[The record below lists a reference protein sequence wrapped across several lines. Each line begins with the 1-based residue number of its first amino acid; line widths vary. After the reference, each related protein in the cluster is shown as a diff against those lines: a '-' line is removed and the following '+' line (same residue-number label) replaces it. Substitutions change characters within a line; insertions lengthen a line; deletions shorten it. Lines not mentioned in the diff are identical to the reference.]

1 MQLKN
6 MRVHKEEHDSRLF
19 VHNVAGKFFKHS
31 VKDLFKNEKENFR
44 FLEKI
49 HALYPYDFLFTT
61 ASEENCYSLLPFGA
75 TNTISGAGSAVFATA
90 FIRRLYAPEEKFRI
104 TKWAREVADKGYRS
118 WHFTGEKYKSETFTS
133 VTVKSSEVAER
144 FGIPELNGCSKEE
157 LESKLGKIEGI
168 GVSYFLIDN
177 VISELTGVA
186 PVLETRIRNVD
197 ELIRKVAIGIP
208 VIIRL
213 ENTVYH
219 NDPGMVGGH
228 YVVLIGMTNG
238 QFVVADSSI
247 GILLKPI
254 QDVLR
259 AATVGR
265 CAVWNCVYV
274 PKIL

>member
-1 MQLKN
+1 MNTLK
-6 MRVHKEEHDSRLF
+6 
-19 VHNVAGKFFKHS
+19 
-31 VKDLFKNEKENFR
+31 
-44 FLEKI
+44 
-49 HALYPYDFLFTT
+49 Y
-61 ASEENCYSLLPFGA
+61 
-75 TNTISGAGSAVFATA
+75 
-90 FIRRLYAPEEKFRI
+90 
-104 TKWAREVADKGYRS
+104 KGYVGS
-118 WHFTGEKYKSETFTS
+118 VAYSEPDLVF
-133 VTVKSSEVAER
+133 
-144 FGIPELNGCSKEE
+144 F
-157 LESKLGKIEGI
+157 GKIEGI

-197 ELIRKVAIGIP
+197 KLVRNVAIRIP

>member
-1 MQLKN
+1 M
-6 MRVHKEEHDSRLF
+6 
-19 VHNVAGKFFKHS
+19 
-31 VKDLFKNEKENFR
+31 
-44 FLEKI
+44 
-49 HALYPYDFLFTT
+49 
-61 ASEENCYSLLPFGA
+61 
-75 TNTISGAGSAVFATA
+75 
-90 FIRRLYAPEEKFRI
+90 
-104 TKWAREVADKGYRS
+104 
-118 WHFTGEKYKSETFTS
+118 
-133 VTVKSSEVAER
+133 AER

-197 ELIRKVAIGIP
+197 KLVRNVAIGIP

-213 ENTVYH
+213 ENTVYN